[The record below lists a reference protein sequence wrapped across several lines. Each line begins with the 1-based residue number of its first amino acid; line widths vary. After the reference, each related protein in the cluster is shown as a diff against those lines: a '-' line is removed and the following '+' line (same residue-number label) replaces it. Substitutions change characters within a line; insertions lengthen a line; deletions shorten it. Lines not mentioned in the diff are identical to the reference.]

1 MLNVDLSDQLLA
13 LVEIPKGGRNKY
25 EYDEASGRIVLDRFL
40 SSSMVY
46 PADYGFL
53 IGHRGLDGDPLDCLV
68 CVSEATFPGCVI
80 PVNPVAMFEMRDEAG
95 IDDKIVCVPVSD
107 PGWNAVTCLEELPEQ
122 LKLEIPHFFSVYK
135 DLEHKEVEVGE
146 WKPREQAEATIA
158 AARRLQ
164 IEHDASTASS

>member
-1 MLNVDLSDQLLA
+1 MTHVDLTEQLLA
-13 LVEIPKGGRNKY
+13 FVEIPKGGRNKY
-25 EYDEASGRIVLDRFL
+25 EYDEESGRIVLDRFL

-53 IGHRGLDGDPLDCLV
+53 IGHRGADGDPLDCLV

-80 PVNPVAMFEMRDEAG
+80 PVNPVAMFEMEDEAG

-107 PGWNAVTCLEELPEQ
+107 PGWNAVTSLEELPEQ

-135 DLEHKEVEVGE
+135 DLEQKKVTVDGWYSREDAYEEIEASRKRCQESRGKE
-146 WKPREQAEATIA
+146 
-158 AARRLQ
+158 
-164 IEHDASTASS
+164 